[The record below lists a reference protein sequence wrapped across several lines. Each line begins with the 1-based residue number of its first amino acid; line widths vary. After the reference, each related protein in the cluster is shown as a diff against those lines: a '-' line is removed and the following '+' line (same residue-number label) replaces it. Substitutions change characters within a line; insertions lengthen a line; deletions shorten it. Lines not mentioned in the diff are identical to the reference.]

1 MQNNRFLA
9 VVGIGVVAVLACTAS
24 PALADPTGTPTY
36 RTLAG
41 VGSDTTE
48 GVLNG
53 LSEVVVDGSGVKQIA
68 SYDAFGSATIQT
80 KAEAACS
87 INRPAGS
94 GAGVTALVASLDA
107 NNGCLDFARSSSN
120 NSASYAGK
128 NLTYVPFAVD
138 AVTYAVRS
146 DSTISRKLTKTQ
158 LTAVYN
164 CTAGANYKPLLP
176 QYGSGTRSFFLKVLG
191 FTDAADFTS
200 QANHT
205 CIGQV
210 DSTGAPLQENNGTLL
225 SDPKQ
230 LAPYSIA
237 QYLSQT
243 TAVTADVHGKTV
255 LAQLD
260 GVAPTVLNTA
270 STMARD
276 VYNVVPTA
284 KLTDATYAGA
294 FVGSG
299 SKVCANTNTIK
310 KYGFAPHPSCGDT
323 SIRTP

>member
-1 MQNNRFLA
+1 MQNKRFLA
-9 VVGIGVVAVLACTAS
+9 VVGVGLVGALTFTAS
-24 PALADPTGTPTY
+24 PAMADPAGSPTY

-48 GVLNG
+48 GVMNG
-53 LSEVVVDGSGVKQIA
+53 LSEVVLDSAGVKQIA
-68 SYDAFGSATIQT
+68 SYDAFGSAQIQT
-80 KAEAACS
+80 KATGCV

-107 NNGCLDFARSSSN
+107 GNGCLDFARSSSN

-138 AVTYAVRS
+138 AVTYGVRS
-146 DSTISRKLTKTQ
+146 DSTISRRLTKAQ
-158 LTAVYN
+158 LTTVYN
-164 CTAGANYKPLLP
+164 CGAGVNYKPMLP
-176 QYGSGTRSFFLKVLG
+176 QYGSGTRTFFLRSLG

-205 CIGQV
+205 CIGQT
-210 DSTGAPLQENNGTLL
+210 DSTGAPLQENNGTLIT
-225 SDPKQ
+225 DPKQ
-230 LAPYSIA
+230 VVPYSIA
-237 QYLSQT
+237 QFLSQT
-243 TAVTADVHGKTV
+243 TAVTPDVHGKVV
-255 LAQLD
+255 LGQLD
-260 GVAPTVLNTA
+260 GIAPTVLNTS
-270 STMARD
+270 STMVRD

-284 KLTDATYAGA
+284 RLTDASVGDV
-294 FVGSG
+294 FVGPT

-310 KYGFAPHPSCGDT
+310 RYGFAPHSACGDT